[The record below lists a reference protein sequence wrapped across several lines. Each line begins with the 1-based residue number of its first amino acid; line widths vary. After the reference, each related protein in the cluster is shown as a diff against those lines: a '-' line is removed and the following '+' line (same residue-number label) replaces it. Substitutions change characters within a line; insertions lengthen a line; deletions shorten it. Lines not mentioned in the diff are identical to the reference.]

1 MHVRQHGEAAR
12 SGLAVAEAHRRL
24 AGSGRRTGRGRRV
37 VVRPARPETPRRLLE
52 SAGEPVKAAVLIDE
66 RAAALAE
73 ANRHVTAVESALD
86 DVPIAAGA
94 GDDLR
99 SLLDFLVRRDL

>member
-1 MHVRQHGEAAR
+1 M
-12 SGLAVAEAHRRL
+12 
-24 AGSGRRTGRGRRV
+24 
-37 VVRPARPETPRRLLE
+37 RPARPETPRRWPGPCGAAAPWPGREAPGDLRE
-52 SAGEPVKAAVLIDE
+52 GKKTYPVLAALDAHSPAAVLIDE
-66 RAAALAE
+66 AGGRAAALAE
-73 ANRHVTAVESALD
+73 ASRHVTAVESALD